1 MSTLRGINILGVKP
15 FGWLGTIGVP
25 QIPELEMGGV
35 LKKGQVG
42 LLEGKGGEAVI
53 PLERNTGW
61 LNKIADIL
69 NQKIGLGGF
78 VTAIERAV
86 SAPALHNVKAGTSF
100 GEQDNSKLNRLIEL
114 FERFIAE
121 DNGDMTVPIYIGNE
135 LIDEYIVNKN
145 SRQKL
150 RSGGHA

>member
-1 MSTLRGINILGVKP
+1 M
-15 FGWLGTIGVP
+15 P
-25 QIPELEMGGV
+25 QIPLLEQGGV

-42 LLEGKGGEAVI
+42 LLEGKGAEAVV
-53 PLERNTGW
+53 PLEKNTGW

-69 NQKIGLGGF
+69 NQKIGLTNF
-78 VTAIERAV
+78 VTAIERVV

-100 GEQDNSKLNRLIEL
+100 GEQDNGKLNRLIEL
-114 FERFIAE
+114 LEKFIAE

-135 LIDEYIVNKN
+135 LVDEYIVNKN

>member
-1 MSTLRGINILGVKP
+1 MRTGAIPVKSHPSSPASSRATPSTHSDRQRKSGE
-15 FGWLGTIGVP
+15 GVP
-25 QIPELEMGGV
+25 
-35 LKKGQVG
+35 K
-42 LLEGKGGEAVI
+42 
-53 PLERNTGW
+53 
-61 LNKIADIL
+61 DYD
-69 NQKIGLGGF
+69 
-78 VTAIERAV
+78 
-86 SAPALHNVKAGTSF
+86 HTSF